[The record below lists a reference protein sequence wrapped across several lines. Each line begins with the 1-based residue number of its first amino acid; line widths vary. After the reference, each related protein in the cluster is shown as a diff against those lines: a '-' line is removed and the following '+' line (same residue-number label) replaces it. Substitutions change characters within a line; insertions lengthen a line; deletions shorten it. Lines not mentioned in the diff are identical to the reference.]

1 MPHEIVVSPPNDPV
15 ILEGLKQ
22 GIYKVTGG
30 VIREANGGKI
40 VAHMREVGN
49 LTTQGLMSSLGPLM
63 PYVNV
68 GIGVLTLAA
77 VALSTYYL
85 SKQISKL
92 SEKLDKL
99 FAEIQRIR
107 QDVEI
112 IKAIE
117 VFKDLKSGL
126 LFSEDLIKDKNLRW
140 ELLTERLTTFRR
152 AVAVYDTYISY
163 AFTKLFNGSNPEVVS
178 EPLKLYMLA
187 YAEYS
192 RLLFELDEV
201 DQSAFEYQK
210 AYDRVKDV
218 YGQLVD
224 KTNPL
229 QDKLDKLEFL
239 KVDIERFW
247 SYKKEVETV
256 KNLGLSFQEWKDLTK
271 DVSEGVH
278 LIKIS

>member
-1 MPHEIVVSPPNDPV
+1 MLHEIVVSPPNDPV

-85 SKQISKL
+85 SKQISRL

-99 FAEIQRIR
+99 FTEIQKIR
-107 QDVEI
+107 QDVELV
-112 IKAIE
+112 KAIE

-126 LFSEDLIKDKNLRW
+126 LFSEDLIRNKNLRW
-140 ELLTERLTTFRR
+140 ELLTERLKTFRR

-163 AFTKLFNGSNPEVVS
+163 AFTKLFNGSNPEVV
-178 EPLKLYMLA
+178 
-187 YAEYS
+187 
-192 RLLFELDEV
+192 
-201 DQSAFEYQK
+201 
-210 AYDRVKDV
+210 
-218 YGQLVD
+218 
-224 KTNPL
+224 
-229 QDKLDKLEFL
+229 
-239 KVDIERFW
+239 
-247 SYKKEVETV
+247 
-256 KNLGLSFQEWKDLTK
+256 
-271 DVSEGVH
+271 
-278 LIKIS
+278 